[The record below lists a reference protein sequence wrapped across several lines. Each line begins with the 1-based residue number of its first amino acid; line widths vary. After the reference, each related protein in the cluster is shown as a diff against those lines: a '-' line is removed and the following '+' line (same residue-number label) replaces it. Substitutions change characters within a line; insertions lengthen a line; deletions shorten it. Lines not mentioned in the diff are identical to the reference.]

1 MIEWIVGG
9 ILLLGAVGKKLAESD
24 NSGASHIGNG
34 LEKLSDGTKNKI
46 CEMGE
51 ARGRASGMSDSE
63 LLKKARLELDG
74 HLAEYPYSC
83 PAPPLQQNTNHVILT
98 TDRKENSYA
107 NVRNLLPFVRKLH
120 QSQTAADEQH
130 ECFIMRQLPYQV

>member
-63 LLKKARLELDG
+63 LLKKARKIG
-74 HLAEYPYSC
+74 RA
-83 PAPPLQQNTNHVILT
+83 HV
-98 TDRKENSYA
+98 
-107 NVRNLLPFVRKLH
+107 
-120 QSQTAADEQH
+120 
-130 ECFIMRQLPYQV
+130 

>member
-83 PAPPLQQNTNHVILT
+83 PIPPEVKPGMK
-98 TDRKENSYA
+98 D
-107 NVRNLLPFVRKLH
+107 
-120 QSQTAADEQH
+120 
-130 ECFIMRQLPYQV
+130 

>member
-63 LLKKARLELDG
+63 LLKKS
-74 HLAEYPYSC
+74 P
-83 PAPPLQQNTNHVILT
+83 Q
-98 TDRKENSYA
+98 RKHNRPRRRCS
-107 NVRNLLPFVRKLH
+107 RIQIPSF
-120 QSQTAADEQH
+120 
-130 ECFIMRQLPYQV
+130 

>member
-24 NSGASHIGNG
+24 NSSASHIGNG

-51 ARGRASGMSDSE
+51 ARGRAYGMSDSE
-63 LLKKARLELDG
+63 LLKKARSGSTIDRAAAA
-74 HLAEYPYSC
+74 AEYKSR
-83 PAPPLQQNTNHVILT
+83 HS
-98 TDRKENSYA
+98 D
-107 NVRNLLPFVRKLH
+107 
-120 QSQTAADEQH
+120 D
-130 ECFIMRQLPYQV
+130 

>member
-51 ARGRASGMSDSE
+51 ARGRAS
-63 LLKKARLELDG
+63 R
-74 HLAEYPYSC
+74 
-83 PAPPLQQNTNHVILT
+83 
-98 TDRKENSYA
+98 
-107 NVRNLLPFVRKLH
+107 NVRQRASEKSPQRKH
-120 QSQTAADEQH
+120 NRPRRRCSRIQITS
-130 ECFIMRQLPYQV
+130 F

>member
-51 ARGRASGMSDSE
+51 AKILAFGFLKALSSPE
-63 LLKKARLELDG
+63 LLKKARSGSTIDRAAAA
-74 HLAEYPYSC
+74 AEYKSR
-83 PAPPLQQNTNHVILT
+83 HS
-98 TDRKENSYA
+98 D
-107 NVRNLLPFVRKLH
+107 
-120 QSQTAADEQH
+120 D
-130 ECFIMRQLPYQV
+130 

>member
-46 CEMGE
+46 CEMSE
-51 ARGRASGMSDSE
+51 ARGRASEKS
-63 LLKKARLELDG
+63 
-74 HLAEYPYSC
+74 P
-83 PAPPLQQNTNHVILT
+83 Q
-98 TDRKENSYA
+98 RKHNRPRRRCS
-107 NVRNLLPFVRKLH
+107 RIQIPSF
-120 QSQTAADEQH
+120 
-130 ECFIMRQLPYQV
+130 

>member
-63 LLKKARLELDG
+63 LLKKARSG
-74 HLAEYPYSC
+74 S
-83 PAPPLQQNTNHVILT
+83 TI
-98 TDRKENSYA
+98 DRRCS
-107 NVRNLLPFVRKLH
+107 RIQIPSF
-120 QSQTAADEQH
+120 
-130 ECFIMRQLPYQV
+130 

>member
-24 NSGASHIGNG
+24 NSGARHPGNG

-63 LLKKARLELDG
+63 LLKKARSGSTIDRAAAA
-74 HLAEYPYSC
+74 AEYKTRHS
-83 PAPPLQQNTNHVILT
+83 
-98 TDRKENSYA
+98 D
-107 NVRNLLPFVRKLH
+107 
-120 QSQTAADEQH
+120 D
-130 ECFIMRQLPYQV
+130 

>member
-51 ARGRASGMSDSE
+51 ARGRASGMVRQRASE
-63 LLKKARLELDG
+63 KS
-74 HLAEYPYSC
+74 P
-83 PAPPLQQNTNHVILT
+83 Q
-98 TDRKENSYA
+98 RKHNRPRRRCS
-107 NVRNLLPFVRKLH
+107 RIQIPSF
-120 QSQTAADEQH
+120 
-130 ECFIMRQLPYQV
+130 

>member
-51 ARGRASGMSDSE
+51 ARARFRNVRQRASEKS
-63 LLKKARLELDG
+63 
-74 HLAEYPYSC
+74 P
-83 PAPPLQQNTNHVILT
+83 Q
-98 TDRKENSYA
+98 RKHNRPRRRCS
-107 NVRNLLPFVRKLH
+107 RIQIPSF
-120 QSQTAADEQH
+120 
-130 ECFIMRQLPYQV
+130 